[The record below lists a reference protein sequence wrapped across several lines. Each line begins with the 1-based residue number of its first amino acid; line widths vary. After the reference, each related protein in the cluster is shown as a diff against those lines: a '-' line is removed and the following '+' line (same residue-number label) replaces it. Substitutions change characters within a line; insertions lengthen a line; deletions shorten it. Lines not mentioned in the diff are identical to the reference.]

1 MPVDH
6 LKTCGQF
13 GYVGK
18 NGKPCGYRIG
28 DGETACFHHTEDKTK
43 QKRVMEALHVGVR
56 TMRQESLAKIETNDF
71 RTIEDCLKV
80 RAQVV
85 DVLKRERSPDYR
97 KLDMILK
104 ATSGAS
110 TDHATKAAKEQNE
123 ILLML
128 DGHGA
133 GVAAL
138 NRLRESSVRVL
149 PGRKTL
155 SVRNAQ
161 EAVAAEGPVIDI
173 EKKEPA

>member
-1 MPVDH
+1 MPVAH
-6 LKTCGQF
+6 LKKCGEF
-13 GYVGK
+13 GHLGK
-18 NGKPCGYRIG
+18 NGEPCGFRIG
-28 DGETACFHHTEDKTK
+28 DDETACYHHTTDKTR
-43 QKRVMEALHVGVR
+43 QRRIIESAHVARR
-56 TMRQESLAKIETNDF
+56 TMRQDSLRKIETGDF
-71 RTIEDCLKV
+71 QTIEDCLRV

-85 DVLKRERSPDYR
+85 QILKEEQSPDYR
-97 KLDMILK
+97 KLEMILK

-138 NRLRESSVRVL
+138 QRLRDSSVRVL

-155 SVRNAQ
+155 
-161 EAVAAEGPVIDI
+161 AVVKAEQTIKDEGTVIEV